1 MVGPTLASPACG
13 RSARKR
19 TPSGRPGPPIAT
31 GTCARPR
38 GRRAAPRGGAQGQR
52 PSGRQ
57 RHQAAA
63 HRVEGVRRQRPR
75 PPVGL
80 AQRRARLLIPLHLRG
95 RTGRARKLHRP
106 ELAQSPRCG
115 DRTRAE
121 PGRAGGQASLG
132 RRCAWWERP
141 CGAHHVL
148 GVAVVGGHEPAPAHR
163 RHLIQQLLRRRR
175 RLRHSAGR
183 AAARLRAARRRAGS
197 RAAPSRMHRRPCT
210 PRRSPP
216 GRPCAPPCLRAGR
229 GNPRRGVPRATRGAR
244 RGAAP
249 DSERAPAL
257 GKFRRTWP
265 PSYLPERS
273 ACLPRSVISRHFIAG
288 FSLNG
293 MSWSDG
299 TCSRG
304 PPLGARPGP
313 QGGDAGTGVAAARL
327 MPRLQR
333 VEWLAMITVPE
344 ERHVPCA
351 AAAE

>member
-115 DRTRAE
+115 DQTCAE
-121 PGRAGGQASLG
+121 PGAPADKQAWAGGALG
-132 RRCAWWERP
+132 GSARAARTMSSALPWSAVTSQRPPTAATSSSSSCAGGGACVTPPAARP
-141 CGAHHVL
+141 RACAPRGAGPGRGRHLHARVDGRARHDGRLQVARVPHHVC
-148 GVAVVGGHEPAPAHR
+148 APGAATPVEACRAR
-163 RHLIQQLLRRRR
+163 REER
-175 RLRHSAGR
+175 G
-183 AAARLRAARRRAGS
+183 AARRRTASAHLRWGS
-197 RAAPSRMHRRPCT
+197 SGGPGRRRTCRSAAPAC
-210 PRRSPP
+210 P
-216 GRPCAPPCLRAGR
+216 GR
-229 GNPRRGVPRATRGAR
+229 
-244 RGAAP
+244 
-249 DSERAPAL
+249 
-257 GKFRRTWP
+257 
-265 PSYLPERS
+265 
-273 ACLPRSVISRHFIAG
+273 
-288 FSLNG
+288 
-293 MSWSDG
+293 
-299 TCSRG
+299 
-304 PPLGARPGP
+304 
-313 QGGDAGTGVAAARL
+313 
-327 MPRLQR
+327 
-333 VEWLAMITVPE
+333 
-344 ERHVPCA
+344 
-351 AAAE
+351 